1 MLLNIDRSP
10 QNDTANH
17 NVGCFVSEK
26 IILMSCHHSQPPS
39 WPFPE
44 YSHGTPPEG
53 YPDMDFLAPEY
64 ALESECT
71 TASDMFSL
79 GMVAFA
85 LYNTK
90 PLFVNSGNWG
100 VYKRNASE
108 VNVASLAT
116 YL

>member
-1 MLLNIDRSP
+1 
-10 QNDTANH
+10 
-17 NVGCFVSEK
+17 
-26 IILMSCHHSQPPS
+26 
-39 WPFPE
+39 
-44 YSHGTPPEG
+44 
-53 YPDMDFLAPEY
+53 MDFLAPEY

-71 TASDMFSL
+71 AASDMFSL

-108 VNVASLAT
+108 VCNNIASRFI
-116 YL
+116 YLGDPGGRAPGLG

>member
-1 MLLNIDRSP
+1 
-10 QNDTANH
+10 
-17 NVGCFVSEK
+17 
-26 IILMSCHHSQPPS
+26 
-39 WPFPE
+39 
-44 YSHGTPPEG
+44 
-53 YPDMDFLAPEY
+53 MDFLAPEY

-108 VNVASLAT
+108 VC
-116 YL
+116 

>member
-1 MLLNIDRSP
+1 MIP
-10 QNDTANH
+10 
-17 NVGCFVSEK
+17 
-26 IILMSCHHSQPPS
+26 IITHSHSQPPS

-44 YSHGTPPEG
+44 YNHGTPPEG

-108 VNVASLAT
+108 VKIKLIHTSSQ
-116 YL
+116 

>member
-1 MLLNIDRSP
+1 
-10 QNDTANH
+10 
-17 NVGCFVSEK
+17 
-26 IILMSCHHSQPPS
+26 
-39 WPFPE
+39 
-44 YSHGTPPEG
+44 
-53 YPDMDFLAPEY
+53 MDFLAPEY

-108 VNVASLAT
+108 VCRKC
-116 YL
+116 

>member
-1 MLLNIDRSP
+1 MNIGFP
-10 QNDTANH
+10 
-17 NVGCFVSEK
+17 
-26 IILMSCHHSQPPS
+26 SQPPS

-44 YSHGTPPEG
+44 YNHGTPPEG

-71 TASDMFSL
+71 AASDMFSL

-90 PLFVNSGNWG
+90 PLFTNSGSWNRSSHGTWPLICFSVKKYSSG
-100 VYKRNASE
+100 SVLFK
-108 VNVASLAT
+108 
-116 YL
+116 